1 MRPSKRS
8 KTHFAMSLPRIEH
21 LGIAV
26 RNLAEANELFE
37 KLFGHAHYK
46 TESVEREGV
55 STSFFRLGETKVE
68 LLEATREQSPIAQY
82 IEKRGEGLHHV
93 AFAVEDIRAEMKR
106 LREAGFRLLHEE
118 PVPGADGKIICFLH
132 PKSTNGVLVELCQ
145 DAQQG

>member
-1 MRPSKRS
+1 MG
-8 KTHFAMSLPRIEH
+8 LPRIEH

-26 RNLAEANELFE
+26 RGLAEANDLFE
-37 KLFGHAHYK
+37 RLFGHGPYK

-68 LLEATREQSPIAQY
+68 LLEATKDESAIARF

-93 AFAVEDIRAEMKR
+93 AFAVDDIRAEMAR
-106 LREAGFRLLHEE
+106 LRSAGFRLLHEE

-145 DAQQG
+145 DADASGENAPAGA

>member
-1 MRPSKRS
+1 M
-8 KTHFAMSLPRIEH
+8 ALPRIEH

-26 RNLAEANELFE
+26 RDLEQANALFE
-37 KLFGHAHYK
+37 KLFGHSPYK

-55 STSFFRLGETKVE
+55 STSFFRLGESKIE
-68 LLEATREQSPIAQY
+68 LLEATREQSPIAQF
-82 IEKRGEGLHHV
+82 IEKRGEGLHHI

-106 LREAGFRLLHEE
+106 LREAGFVLLHQE

-145 DAQQG
+145 DA

>member
-1 MRPSKRS
+1 MG
-8 KTHFAMSLPRIEH
+8 LPRIEH

-26 RNLAEANELFE
+26 RNLEEANALFE
-37 KLFGHAHYK
+37 KLFGHSPYK

-55 STSFFRLGETKVE
+55 STSFFRLGESKVE
-68 LLEATREQSPIAQY
+68 LLEATREQSPIAQF

-93 AFAVEDIRAEMKR
+93 AFAVDDIRAEMTR

-132 PKSTNGVLVELCQ
+132 PKSTNGILVELCQ
-145 DAQQG
+145 DAPPTS